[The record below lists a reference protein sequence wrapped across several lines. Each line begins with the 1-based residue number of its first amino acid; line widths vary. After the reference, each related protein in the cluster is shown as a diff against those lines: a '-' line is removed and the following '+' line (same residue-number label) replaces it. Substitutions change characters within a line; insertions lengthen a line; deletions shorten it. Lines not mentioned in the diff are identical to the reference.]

1 MAWWQCWVGA
11 GTLGSC
17 FLKCPNFPKWDIL
30 LFKDNMSGQWKQDT
44 FGCFSDMGT
53 CKFGS
58 IYHSSWFHFCINL
71 QCSGLCGSFCAPCL
85 MRRNA
90 DDLGKNGLLLLV
102 LFYCVP
108 CVPIFIL
115 RKEAREKFGIKG
127 SSGEDALCSCFCAS
141 CTNCQTAVEIE
152 DRGWRS

>member
-1 MAWWQCWVGA
+1 
-11 GTLGSC
+11 
-17 FLKCPNFPKWDIL
+17 
-30 LFKDNMSGQWKQDT
+30 
-44 FGCFSDMGT
+44 
-53 CKFGS
+53 
-58 IYHSSWFHFCINL
+58 
-71 QCSGLCGSFCAPCL
+71 

-127 SSGEDALCSCFCAS
+127 SSGGDALCSFFCAAY
-141 CTNCQTAVEIE
+141 TNCRTAVEIE
-152 DRGWRS
+152 DRGQRS